1 MSTPDTTGAPQRV
14 LGFWMCTALVMGNT
28 IGMGIFLL
36 PASLAPYGWNAL
48 LGWIGTVVGCIFLAR
63 VFARLARRLPQE
75 DGAFSWVRVA
85 LGPRAAF
92 VVGWCYWVSVWVT
105 LATLAVGVV
114 GYLGALWPPMAAL
127 PAWPLG
133 LALVWGFVGVSLL
146 GARTGGSVQV
156 ATTLL
161 KLLPMVALIG
171 LGLWLLATT
180 PETLRVDYPR
190 AELSFGATLAAST
203 IALFAML
210 GIESASFPARA
221 VRDPARTI
229 PRATVVGAVLTGL
242 VYVAVCA
249 VPMLLLPPERL
260 EASAAPFVEAFEA
273 GAGAGSGRWIAVF
286 VVVSGLGALNGWTLL
301 AGELTRTMAREGALP
316 GWLAAGN
323 RHGAPHRALV
333 LSGLLAS
340 GMVLMSYSGTLA
352 QAYTFLTNVVTAA
365 TLPLYLGCSLALF
378 ALWRRGG
385 AGERDAG
392 GVAALLGGGY
402 ALLAFAGV
410 GAEALAWA
418 LALAVAGMPVY
429 LWVRRRA
436 ARSA

>member
-1 MSTPDTTGAPQRV
+1 MNAETTAGTPPRV

-36 PASLAPYGWNAL
+36 PASLAPFGWNVL
-48 LGWIGTVVGCIFLAR
+48 LGWVGTVVGCVFLAR
-63 VFARLARRLPQE
+63 VFARLARRLPEE
-75 DGAFSWVRVA
+75 DGAFSWIRVA

-114 GYLGALWPPMAAL
+114 GYLGAIWPPVAAL

-146 GARTGGSVQV
+146 GAGTGGGVQV
-156 ATTLL
+156 VTTLL
-161 KLLPMVALIG
+161 KLLPMVALVG
-171 LGLWLLATT
+171 LGLWLLATD
-180 PETLRVDYPR
+180 PGVLRIDYPH
-190 AELSFGATLAAST
+190 AEISFGATLAAST

-221 VRDPARTI
+221 VRDPASTI
-229 PRATVVGAVLTGL
+229 PRATLVGAVLTGL
-242 VYVAVCA
+242 IYVAVCT

-260 EASAAPFVEAFEA
+260 AASGAPFVDAFEVA
-273 GAGAGSGRWIAVF
+273 MGEGSGRWIAVF

-301 AGELTRTMAREGALP
+301 VGELTRTMAREGALP
-316 GWLAAGN
+316 AGLAAGN
-323 RHGAPHRALV
+323 RHGAPHRAL
-333 LSGLLAS
+333 LLCGLLAS
-340 GMVLMSYSGTLA
+340 AMVAMSYSGTLA
-352 QAYTFLTNVVTAA
+352 QAYTFLTTVVTAA

-378 ALWRRGG
+378 ALWRR
-385 AGERDAG
+385 AGTTIRDG
-392 GVAALLGGGY
+392 AALAAVLGGGY

-410 GAEALAWA
+410 GAESLGWAVALAA
-418 LALAVAGMPVY
+418 AGVPVY
-429 LWVRRRA
+429 GWSRWRA
-436 ARSA
+436 RQT

>member
-1 MSTPDTTGAPQRV
+1 VNAPDATAAPQRV

-36 PASLAPYGWNAL
+36 PASLARYGWNAL
-48 LGWIGTVVGCIFLAR
+48 LGWLVTVIGCVFLAR

-114 GYLGALWPPMAAL
+114 GYLGALSPTLAGL
-127 PAWPLG
+127 PSWPLG
-133 LALVWGFVGVSLL
+133 LALVWGFVGVTLL
-146 GARTGGSVQV
+146 GARAGGSVQV

-161 KLLPMVALIG
+161 KLLPMVALVG
-171 LGLWLLATT
+171 LGLWLLATDSDA
-180 PETLRVDYPR
+180 LHVDYPR
-190 AELSFGATLAAST
+190 AEVSFGATLAAST

-210 GIESASFPARA
+210 GIESAAFPARA

-229 PRATVVGAVLTGL
+229 PRATVVGAVLTGA

-249 VPMLLLPPERL
+249 VPMLLLPPDRL
-260 EASAAPFVEAFEA
+260 AASGAPFVEAFEA
-273 GAGAGSGRWIAVF
+273 AAGEGSGWWIAVF

-316 GWLAAGN
+316 RWLAADN
-323 RHGAPHRALV
+323 RNGAPHRALV
-333 LSGLLAS
+333 VSGVLAS
-340 GMVLMSYSGTLA
+340 AMVLMSSGTLE
-352 QAYTFLTNVVTAA
+352 QAYTFLTTVVTAA
-365 TLPLYLGCSLALF
+365 TLPLYLGCSLALY
-378 ALWRRGG
+378 ALWRRDTRG
-385 AGERDAG
+385 ARDAG
-392 GVAALLGGGY
+392 GVAAALGGGY
-402 ALLAFAGV
+402 TLLALAGV
-410 GAEALAWA
+410 GLESLAWA
-418 LALAVAGMPVY
+418 AALAVAGLPVY
-429 LWVRRRA
+429 LWTRRA
-436 ARSA
+436 LRASA